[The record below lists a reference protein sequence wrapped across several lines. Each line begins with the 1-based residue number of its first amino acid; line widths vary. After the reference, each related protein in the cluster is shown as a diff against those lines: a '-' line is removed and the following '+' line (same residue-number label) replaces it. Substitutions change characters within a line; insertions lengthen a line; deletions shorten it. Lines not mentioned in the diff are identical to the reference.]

1 MFYFSLSHNGSAGE
15 ISPGTT
21 WCLRCKESKLF
32 LSCCCIVASFLPFPH
47 GPRRLPGFQPCCYP
61 LSSQHEGSNR
71 EEEGWSGGEYL
82 ISMFARKW
90 HVLCPLA
97 FYWWKHTHMPTPSTR
112 RFKDVVLFPEKVRQ
126 LNIRAWLSR
135 KWEEWISGDT

>member
-21 WCLRCKESKLF
+21 CCLRCKESKLF

-47 GPRRLPGFQPCCYP
+47 GPRRLPGFQPCCYQ

-97 FYWWKHTHMPTPSTR
+97 FYWWKLTHMPTPSTR

-126 LNIRAWLSR
+126 LNIRALLSR